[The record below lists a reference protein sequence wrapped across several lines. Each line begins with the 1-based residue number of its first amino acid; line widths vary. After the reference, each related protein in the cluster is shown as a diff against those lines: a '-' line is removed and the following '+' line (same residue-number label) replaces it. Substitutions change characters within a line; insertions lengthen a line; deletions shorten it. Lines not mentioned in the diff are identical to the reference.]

1 MLHDWLVLVMGTFG
15 ALLPIANPFSTAPV
29 FASVTL
35 RFTEA
40 RRNQQA
46 RQAAIYMASVL
57 LVCLFAGAIILTFF
71 GITLPI
77 LRMAG
82 GVVIARVGFGM
93 LSPGQPEE
101 ASEQTTEEAHH
112 MMDVAFTP
120 IAMPLLSGP
129 GSMAVTISMATA
141 ADHWWEYLAVAVGI
155 LFTSWVS
162 WVVLRQSTR
171 VVGFLGASGMEALTR
186 VMGFLLVCIGFQFVA
201 TGLFEGLTSDRVMA
215 GLVEAVRRAQQR

>member
-1 MLHDWLVLVMGTFG
+1 MLHDWLALVMGTFG

-35 RFTEA
+35 RFSES
-40 RRNQQA
+40 RRKQQA

-82 GVVIARVGFGM
+82 GFVIARVGFGM
-93 LSPGQPEE
+93 LSPGQSEE
-101 ASEQTTEEAHH
+101 ASEETTEEAHH

-141 ADHWWEYLAVAVGI
+141 ADHWWEYTAVAVGI

-171 VVGFLGASGMEALTR
+171 VVHFLGASGMEALTR

-201 TGLFEGLTSDRVMA
+201 TGFFEGLTSDRVMDA
-215 GLVEAVRRAQQR
+215 LVQAVERAQQR